1 MPLKREK
8 RERIF
13 RKKTL
18 PVVFSYY
25 WSEDNGCQFFT
36 TTEWDEL
43 NLTQLY
49 NQYRSRYHIP
59 FSNEIWGIRQ
69 KYNGAAPRMAQ
80 LLGFGIN
87 VYRQYEQG
95 EVTNHSNA
103 RLIHLARE
111 PEAFL
116 EFVRLSDLKGKPKA
130 KLMRPVE
137 KLIQEVRQE
146 SGKAAFI
153 QRLTYSPD
161 WE

>member
-1 MPLKREK
+1 
-8 RERIF
+8 
-13 RKKTL
+13 
-18 PVVFSYY
+18 
-25 WSEDNGCQFFT
+25 
-36 TTEWDEL
+36 
-43 NLTQLY
+43 
-49 NQYRSRYHIP
+49 
-59 FSNEIWGIRQ
+59 
-69 KYNGAAPRMAQ
+69 MAQ

-130 KLMRPVE
+130 KLMRHVE